1 MLNFLKKLC
10 NWRFLICFGLAWII
24 TNGWCYVFI
33 FLGTTMNIKWM
44 LSIGTSYLAFLWMPW
59 TPEKLITIPI
69 AIFLLKILFPKQK
82 KLQEELKKEFDSE
95 RKKISEKNIRRI
107 NRKNFSRIQRRF
119 QQKLSNKKRKE
130 TNDQLISKKNQ

>member
-1 MLNFLKKLC
+1 MLKLLKKLC
-10 NWRFLICFGLAWII
+10 NWRFLICFGIAWII

-33 FLGTTMNIKWM
+33 FLGTILNIKWM
-44 LSIGTSYLAFLWMPW
+44 LSVGTSYLAFLWMPW

-95 RKKISEKNIRRI
+95 RKKISEKNARI
-107 NRKNFSRIQRRF
+107 FNRKSRSRIQSGIRP
-119 QQKLSNKKRKE
+119 KLSESQRKE
-130 TNDQLISKKNQ
+130 TGDQFFGEKSK